1 MPFKALWLLD
11 TYWFI
16 THREKK
22 DPLED
27 PEWAKWYAQKI
38 TGRELSEG
46 ADVLLAAL
54 FALRISLFKIVA
66 DLQDGIFSEEEV
78 ILLLNPY
85 LKNSAVKR
93 QILTNG
99 SSTPVLDYVPDH
111 VDVAYIMAELAV
123 LWYKLLFENDRSRIR
138 ICENPDCA
146 CYFYDESK
154 NKSKRHCA
162 PNCSNVMKVRRH
174 REKNATVKLK

>member
-46 ADVLLAAL
+46 AEELLSAL
-54 FALRISLFKIVA
+54 FALRISLAKIVA
-66 DLQDGIFSEEEV
+66 ELQEGIFSEEEV
-78 ILLLNPY
+78 IKLLNPY
-85 LKNSAVKR
+85 LMSSAVKR
-93 QILTNG
+93 KILSND
-99 SSTPVLDYVPDH
+99 SSSPTLDFVPEQADVPYV
-111 VDVAYIMAELAV
+111 MAELA
-123 LWYKLLFENDRSRIR
+123 LAWYKLLFENDRSRIR

-174 REKNATVKLK
+174 REKNAPSKK